1 MKMSHQTTLKKM
13 SEKMFKKTLIMSFFC
28 LSSLVLSGFFSPILA
43 QDGTN
48 LVQRLPTDVMGIIAI
63 NAENYS
69 KKGDLNKL
77 MELDFMKDFDKKLKE
92 SSPNHYDMV
101 SKIYK
106 APKQAGINLFP
117 KSYVFALNL
126 DSLTA
131 FGYLFNVSD
140 KSKLD
145 ELANKIVADS
155 KDKLFVGE
163 KQGFKFFSDNKTT
176 MAWNGQI
183 AVMMAIEGSQKYNP
197 NETQNYDDP
206 DYYAKQEEKERLY
219 TQKKGDVMAKQIQS
233 IIEGQKNSI
242 TNNANFQTFNNQPFD
257 AGIWINYQVFNG
269 AFLKVFKEFG
279 SAMGSE
285 KKMMEKFSSVMKDNY
300 LHMFFNLNKGN
311 ATFSVH
317 TYMGEKMTNLS
328 QGMYDKR
335 INPKFFDYVD
345 GTNTLGFLAVAVD
358 MRKYYDMFMGLYIPF
373 LEQAPKGKQIISAI
387 ELAGIA
393 TDEDA
398 ILNLFKGDLMIAI
411 TDVREVNVVYKDY
424 QYDGDK
430 YVGEVEKTRKE
441 QNPVFV
447 AMSSI
452 GNQKNVDIV
461 LRALVNFEALKE
473 QKGYYEFV
481 GKTGMA
487 KVYLILKDGMVII
500 SNDENLVLE
509 RILQGKT
516 VAKPVENRLQD
527 LTKTNSQVFFTNF
540 PNVFA
545 TVLKTTKDLSKEDK
559 KNIEEL
565 KNNIGELQFKGVE
578 MNGKVAKY
586 EAIIDLKNKKEN
598 SLYVALKMID
608 YFMRNGKVKTSE
620 TKTIDGKTLDEP
632 AEKPKKKKGK

>member
-1 MKMSHQTTLKKM
+1 MPKKP
-13 SEKMFKKTLIMSFFC
+13 LLMSFSC
-28 LSSLVLSGFFSPILA
+28 LLSVLLSGFFSQTFA
-43 QDGTN
+43 QD
-48 LVQRLPTDVMGIIAI
+48 LVQRLPADAMGIIAI

-69 KKGDLNKL
+69 KKGDLDKL

-106 APKQAGINLFP
+106 NPKQAGINLFP

-140 KSKLD
+140 KAKLD

-155 KDKLFVGE
+155 KEKIFVGE
-163 KQGFKFFSDNKTT
+163 KKGFKFFSDNKTT

-183 AVMMAIEGSQKYNP
+183 AVMMGIEGTQRYNST
-197 NETQNYDDP
+197 EVQNYDDP

-219 TQKKGDVMAKQIQS
+219 TQKKGDIMAKQIEL
-233 IIEGQKNSI
+233 IIEGQKNNVTS
-242 TNNANFQTFNNQPFD
+242 NSNFQLFNSQAFD
-257 AGIWINYQVFNG
+257 AGIWINYQVFNS
-269 AFLKVFKEFG
+269 AFSQVFKELRG
-279 SAMGSE
+279 VIGTE
-285 KKMMEKFSSVMKDNY
+285 KKMMEKFASIMKDNY
-300 LHMFFNLNKGN
+300 LHMFFNVNKGN

-317 TYMGEKMTNLS
+317 TYMGEKLSNLS
-328 QGMYDKR
+328 QGIYDKR

-358 MRKYYDMFMGLYIPF
+358 MRKYYDMFMALYIPF
-373 LEQAPKGKQIISAI
+373 LEEAPKGKQIVSAI
-387 ELAGIA
+387 ELMGIG

-411 TDVREVNVVYKDY
+411 TDVREVNVPYKDY

-430 YVGEVEKTRKE
+430 YVGEVEKMKKE

-447 AMSSI
+447 GMSSI

-461 LRALVNFEALKE
+461 IRALINFELLKE

-481 GKTGMA
+481 GKNGVP
-487 KVYLILKDGMVII
+487 KVYLVMKEGIMIV
-500 SNDENLVLE
+500 SNDENLVLG
-509 RILQGKT
+509 RIVAGKT
-516 VAKPVENRLQD
+516 VAKPVESRLQD
-527 LTKTNSQVFFTNF
+527 LTKANSQVFFTNF

-545 TVLKTTKDLSKEDK
+545 TILKTTKDLTKEDK

-565 KNNIGELQFKGVE
+565 KNNIGELQFRGVE

-586 EAIIDLKNKKEN
+586 EANIDLKNKKEN
-598 SLYVALKMID
+598 SLYVALKMLD
-608 YFMRNGKVKTSE
+608 YFMKSGKVQISE
-620 TKTIDGKTLDEP
+620 PKISDEATTVEP
-632 AEKPKKKKGK
+632 IEKPKKKKGKK